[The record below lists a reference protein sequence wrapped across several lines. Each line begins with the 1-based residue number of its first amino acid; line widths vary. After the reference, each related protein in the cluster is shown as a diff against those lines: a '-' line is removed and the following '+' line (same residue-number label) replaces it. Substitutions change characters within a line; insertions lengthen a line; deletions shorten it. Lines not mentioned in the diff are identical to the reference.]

1 MIPYLSKSLS
11 AYLKKRN
18 AIIVY
23 MLVTS
28 FYEIY
33 GKPERI
39 PQYFKWFEPLGL
51 SGLSII
57 VFTEEEFVPLFKEY
71 PDSVQVIVLPL
82 KSLELYQ
89 IGMAYNRELP
99 NNRTP
104 EKDTQEFL
112 SLMNTK
118 IELLKYAAEYCQD
131 DTLMW
136 IDFGIF
142 KIFKKPK
149 KCIAKLY
156 QLANLSF
163 EKIVIPG
170 CNEYLKYHCIADAV
184 NWRFCGGFFIMP
196 RTHLASF
203 YQHSKNVLCSFCND
217 PQYKLTWEVN
227 IWYII
232 EQCTNRENIHWYH
245 AGHEDTIILN
255 IENVLEEC
263 ACNE

>member
-1 MIPYLSKSLS
+1 MFVG
-11 AYLKKRN
+11 LKN
-18 AIIVY
+18 HAATLVE

-39 PQYFKWFEPLGL
+39 PQYFKWFEPLGH
-51 SGLSII
+51 SGLSMI
-57 VFTEEEFVPLFKEY
+57 VFTEEEFVPLFAGY
-71 PDSVQVIVLPL
+71 PSTVQVIVLPL
-82 KSLELYQ
+82 KGLELYK
-89 IGMAYNRELP
+89 IGMNYNRELP
-99 NNRTP
+99 LNRTP

-118 IELLKYAAEYCQD
+118 IELLRYASYYCED
-131 DTLMW
+131 DTFIW

-142 KIFKKPK
+142 KIFKTPK

-156 QLANLSF
+156 QLSHLSF
-163 EKIVIPG
+163 NQIAIPG
-170 CNEYLKYHCIADAV
+170 CDSFLQHGCYPDRV
-184 NWRFCGGFFIMP
+184 NWRFCGGFFVMP
-196 RTHLASF
+196 RKHLDEF
-203 YQHSKNVLCSFCND
+203 YNNSKNVLSSFCDD

-232 EQCTNRENIHWYH
+232 EMCTGRKNIVWYH

-255 IENVLEEC
+255 IDNVMKDC
-263 ACNE
+263 VPDQ

>member
-1 MIPYLSKSLS
+1 
-11 AYLKKRN
+11 
-18 AIIVY
+18 
-23 MLVTS
+23 MLITS

-39 PQYFKWFEPLGL
+39 PLYFKWFEPLGY

-57 VFTEEEFVPLFKEY
+57 VFTEEEFVPLFKDY
-71 PDSVQVIVLPL
+71 PKTVQIIILPL
-82 KSLELYQ
+82 HSLELYQ
-89 IGMAYNRELP
+89 IGMKYDRELP
-99 NNRTP
+99 KNRTP

-118 IELLKYAAEYCQD
+118 IELLKYGAEYCQD
-131 DTLMW
+131 ETLIW

-156 QLANLSF
+156 QLNNLSF
-163 EKIVIPG
+163 EKIIIPG
-170 CNEYLKYHCIADAV
+170 CIPYLEGGCNVDTV
-184 NWRFCGGFFIMP
+184 NWRFCGGFFIVP
-196 RTHLASF
+196 RKHLTYF
-203 YQHSKNVLCSFCND
+203 YTHSKSVLSSFCDD

-227 IWYII
+227 VWYII
-232 EQCTNRENIHWYH
+232 ECCTNRKDIQWYH
-245 AGHEDTIILN
+245 AGHTDTIVLN

-263 ACNE
+263 ICDESL